1 MAPGSPVSDLTRTS
15 PRTPWAAPN
24 TPMRIRRSGARKVA
38 SGGGRFGG
46 LGGGSLGGRGALLR
60 LLARLGL
67 FRVQARFA
75 LGEAEAVEQAQHAIG
90 RLRALGEPGLGL
102 LLVEREAA
110 CVVLGLHRI
119 ERADLLDEAAIARRA
134 GVGDDDAIER
144 ALLRARAGEP
154 DFQGHFRSSFSFIM
168 FQTGVGFLRSRVSA
182 AEGEERR
189 PPSFGGVTSSSPRT
203 D

>member
-1 MAPGSPVSDLTRTS
+1 MAPGAPVSDLTRTS

-24 TPMRIRRSGARKVA
+24 TPMRIRRSGARKAA

-67 FRVQARFA
+67 FRVQARLA

-110 CVVLGLHRI
+110 CVVLGLHR
-119 ERADLLDEAAIARRA
+119 
-134 GVGDDDAIER
+134 IER

-189 PPSFGGVTSSSPRT
+189 PPFERVTSSSPRT
-203 D
+203 GSPRRGPAVLRRRQARGIGG